1 MEIANFGVFF
11 LLQIIYFLFVALT
24 GRLCSISPDD
34 HSLIID
40 ELQASEDY
48 QAEKE
53 TLCSILPIRA
63 PTVFLRLP
71 DGAAWIFLPP
81 YATAGIRTHPGP

>member
-1 MEIANFGVFF
+1 MGIANFVVFF
-11 LLQIIYFLFVALT
+11 LKKIIYFLFVALS
-24 GRLCSISPDD
+24 GRLCSIAPNG
-34 HSLIID
+34 HYFKID
-40 ELQASEDY
+40 ELQATEDY

-71 DGAAWIFLPP
+71 NGAAWIFLPP